1 MSSSG
6 TNRTGPPDLMQVKVG
21 NDLHIINSTRITPT
35 GLRLLEEIVSKTCER
50 LFQDSQKPS
59 SASPTQL
66 TTNTDEAR
74 AAKVTMVLTDRII

>member
-1 MSSSG
+1 
-6 TNRTGPPDLMQVKVG
+6 MQVKVG
-21 NDLHIINSTRITPT
+21 NDRHIINPTRLTPT
-35 GLRLLEEIVSKTCER
+35 GLRVLEEIVSKTRES

-59 SASPTQL
+59 NASPTQL